1 MICKNLTW
9 IHPDDKIWFEEVIGC
24 GEGIK
29 EIITV
34 VKYVY
39 CLKPMGEFFISS
51 LAALLANPGY
61 DYTVAEPYVWVRM
74 DANTDG
80 TDYYDIPF
88 LCG

>member
-1 MICKNLTW
+1 
-9 IHPDDKIWFEEVIGC
+9 
-24 GEGIK
+24 
-29 EIITV
+29 
-34 VKYVY
+34 
-39 CLKPMGEFFISS
+39 MGEFFISS